1 MKSVFFLA
9 AVPANTDAPKKREA
23 CALSGERELPCGSI
37 VTERNGRIISK
48 TSFIAAG
55 VFIA

>member
-1 MKSVFFLA
+1 MKSVFDFA

-37 VTERNGRIISK
+37 VVERGGRIISK
-48 TSFIAAG
+48 TSFLPSA
-55 VFIA
+55 